1 MIKKH
6 AYSFYCE
13 IQMRA
18 SLLSIQQSGN
28 GKKIALLCP
37 DINLSIITLNM
48 LVGFKSA
55 GRIFFFFFLPLKHA
69 ISPYF
74 QTLCQAKML
83 LAINKY
89 PPSYSYPVPS
99 LSWLS

>member
-55 GRIFFFFFLPLKHA
+55 GRIIIIIFFTFEACYFPLF
-69 ISPYF
+69 PDF
-74 QTLCQAKML
+74 M
-83 LAINKY
+83 
-89 PPSYSYPVPS
+89 PS
-99 LSWLS
+99 

>member
-13 IQMRA
+13 IQMRT
-18 SLLSIQQSGN
+18 SVLSIQQRE
-28 GKKIALLCP
+28 KIALLCP

-55 GRIFFFFFLPLKHA
+55 GRISYFFFTF
-69 ISPYF
+69 YF
-74 QTLCQAKML
+74 QTLCQAKLL

-89 PPSYSYPVPS
+89 PPILQ
-99 LSWLS
+99 LSSS